1 MIIKSN
7 SFDENISVVDVVVFM
22 IFATG
27 ISQTL
32 GVWWNIVGTDLDEYF
47 EYSIVSEKD
56 GIKLYLTSECL
67 REGTEISSPG
77 ESLTEINKFFDW
89 LKSHPENYW
98 GVQLILDDHVD
109 DPYI

>member
-7 SFDENISVVDVVVFM
+7 SFDENISAVDLVVFM

-32 GVWWNIVGTDLDEYF
+32 GIWWNIVGTDLDEYF
-47 EYSIVSEKD
+47 EYSIVSEED
-56 GIKLYLTSECL
+56 GIKLYITNEYL
-67 REGTEISSPG
+67 REGTELSSPG
-77 ESLTEINKFFDW
+77 ESLSEINEFFGW
-89 LKSHPENYW
+89 LKSQPEKYW